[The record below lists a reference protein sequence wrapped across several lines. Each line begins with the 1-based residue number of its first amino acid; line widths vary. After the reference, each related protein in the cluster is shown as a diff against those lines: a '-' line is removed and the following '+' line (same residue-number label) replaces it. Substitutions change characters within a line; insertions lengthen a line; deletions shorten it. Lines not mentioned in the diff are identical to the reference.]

1 MLSAAPV
8 VRSDRLYRTYW
19 LYWRL
24 LGVEGEYPLRWL
36 LDIVI
41 SFFVTF
47 WNPVHLII
55 GLFNKSTTEVF
66 RSLHF
71 TTECFFCSLKFLCF
85 RLKLPEIKAIKRL
98 LKELDERAESEEDRR
113 FFEKNTRHMAEV
125 LTRSYLVAAVSAII
139 TGTASGLFSS
149 KRKLMYVAW
158 FPYDVQATSLIFW
171 ISFSYQAIAAIV
183 AILENLAND
192 SYPPMT
198 FCILSGHVSLL
209 SKRLT
214 RIGYDEEITKAGNTR
229 ELIENIKDH
238 RKIMEIIR
246 LLSSILYTSQLFQ
259 FVSSGINISISLINI
274 LFFAEN
280 TFAIIYYSVFFGAM
294 LLELFPIC
302 YFGTLLSMEFDN
314 LPYAIFSSN
323 WPGSNRSHCR
333 ILIIFMQLM
342 VVKVNI
348 KAGGMI
354 GIGLDAFFAT
364 VRMAYSFFTLAMSFR

>member
-1 MLSAAPV
+1 MKSAPPV
-8 VRSDRLYRTYW
+8 VRSERVYRTYW

-24 LGVEGEYPLRWL
+24 LGVEGEYTLRWL

-41 SFFVTF
+41 SFFITF

-55 GLFNKSTTEVF
+55 GLFNQSTAEIF

-85 RLKLPEIKAIKRL
+85 RWKLAEIKAIERL
-98 LKELDERAESEEDRR
+98 LKELDQRAESEEDRR
-113 FFEKNTRHMAEV
+113 FFDRNTRHMAEI
-125 LTRSYLVAAVSAII
+125 LFRTYLVGGVTAQI

-149 KRKLMYVAW
+149 ERKLMYVGW

-171 ISFSYQAIAAIV
+171 TSFSYQAIAASL
-183 AILENLAND
+183 AILENLTND

-209 SKRLT
+209 SKRLS
-214 RIGYDEEITKAGNTR
+214 RIGYDEEKTMVENTK

-246 LLSSILYTSQLFQ
+246 LFSSTLYISQLFQ
-259 FVSSGINISISLINI
+259 FLSTGINISITLINI

-280 TFAIIYYSVFFGAM
+280 TFAIIYYFVFFVAM
-294 LLELFPIC
+294 LMELFPIC

-314 LPYAIFSSN
+314 LQYAIFSSN
-323 WPGSNRSHCR
+323 WPGSNRNHCR
-333 ILIIFMQLM
+333 TLIILMQLS
-342 VVKVNI
+342 VAKVNI

-354 GIGLDAFFAT
+354 GIGLDAFFST
-364 VRMAYSFFTLAMSFR
+364 VRMAYSFFTLAMSFQ

>member
-1 MLSAAPV
+1 MEFAPPV
-8 VRSDRLYRTYW
+8 VRSEELYRTYW

-24 LGVEGEYPLRWL
+24 LGVEGEYSLRWL

-41 SFFVTF
+41 SFFITF

-55 GLFNKSTTEVF
+55 GLFNKSTAEVF

-71 TTECFFCSLKFLCF
+71 TTECIFCSLKFVCF
-85 RLKLPEIKAIKRL
+85 RLKLPEIKAVELL

-113 FFEKNTRHMAEV
+113 FFDKNTRHMAEI
-125 LTRSYLVAAVSAII
+125 LSRSYLVAAVSAII

-149 KRKLMYVAW
+149 ERKLMYVAW

-171 ISFSYQAIAAIV
+171 ISFSYQAIAASL

-209 SKRLT
+209 SKRLS
-214 RIGYDEEITKAGNTR
+214 RIGYDEGETMTSHTK
-229 ELIENIKDH
+229 ELIENINDH
-238 RKIMEIIR
+238 KKIMEIIR
-246 LLSSILYTSQLFQ
+246 LLSSTLYTSQLFQ
-259 FVSSGINISISLINI
+259 FISSGINISITLINI

-280 TFAIIYYSVFFGAM
+280 TFAIVYYSVFFAAM
-294 LLELFPIC
+294 LIELFPSC

-314 LPYAIFSSN
+314 LAYAIFSSN
-323 WPGSNRSHCR
+323 WPGSNRSYCR
-333 ILIIFMQLM
+333 NLILLMQLA
-342 VVKVNI
+342 VVKVKI

>member
-1 MLSAAPV
+1 MKSAPPV
-8 VRSDRLYRTYW
+8 VRSEELYRTYW

-24 LGVEGEYPLRWL
+24 LGVEGEYPFRWL

-41 SFFVTF
+41 SFFITF

-55 GLFNKSTTEVF
+55 GLFNKSTSEVF

-71 TTECFFCSLKFLCF
+71 TTECFFCSLKFVCF
-85 RLKLPEIKAIKRL
+85 RWKLAEIKAIERL
-98 LKELDERAESEEDRR
+98 LKELDKRAESEEDRR
-113 FFEKNTRHMAEV
+113 FFDRNTRHMAEIV
-125 LTRSYLVAAVSAII
+125 SRSYLVAGISAII

-149 KRKLMYVAW
+149 ERKLMYVAW

-171 ISFSYQAIAAIV
+171 ISFSYQAIAASL

-198 FCILSGHVSLL
+198 FCILAGHVRLL
-209 SKRLT
+209 SKRLS
-214 RIGYDEEITKAGNTR
+214 RIGYDKDKTMQGNTR

-246 LLSSILYTSQLFQ
+246 LLTRTLYTSQLFQ
-259 FVSSGINISISLINI
+259 FISTGMNISITLLNI

-280 TFAIIYYSVFFGAM
+280 TFAIIYYFVFFAAM
-294 LLELFPIC
+294 LIELFPIC

-323 WPGSNRSHCR
+323 WPGSNRTHSR
-333 ILIIFMQLM
+333 ILIILMQLTLA
-342 VVKVNI
+342 KVNI

-354 GIGLDAFFAT
+354 GIGLDAFFST

>member
-1 MLSAAPV
+1 MESAPPV
-8 VRSDRLYRTYW
+8 VRSDKLYKTYW

-24 LGVEGEYPLRWL
+24 LGVEGEYLLRWL

-41 SFFVTF
+41 SFFITF

-55 GLFNKSTTEVF
+55 GLFNKSTAELF

-71 TTECFFCSLKFLCF
+71 TTECFFCSLKFVCF
-85 RLKLPEIKAIKRL
+85 RWKLAEIKAIERL
-98 LKELDERAESEEDRR
+98 LKELDQRAESDEDRQ
-113 FFEKNTRHMAEV
+113 FFDRNTKHI
-125 LTRSYLVAAVSAII
+125 LSISYLVAAVSAII

-149 KRKLMYVAW
+149 ERKLMYVGW
-158 FPYDVQATSLIFW
+158 FPYDVQGSSLIFW
-171 ISFSYQAIAAIV
+171 ISFCYQAIAASV

-198 FCILSGHVSLL
+198 FCILSGHVRLL
-209 SKRLT
+209 SKRLS
-214 RIGYDEEITKAGNTR
+214 RIGYDEKVTMAMNTK

-238 RKIMEIIR
+238 SKIMEIIR
-246 LLSSILYTSQLFQ
+246 LLKSTLYLSQLGQ
-259 FVSSGINISISLINI
+259 FISSGINISITLINI

-280 TFAIIYYSVFFGAM
+280 TFAIIYYFVFFAAM
-294 LLELFPIC
+294 LIELFPSC

-314 LPYAIFSSN
+314 ITYAIFSSN
-323 WPGSNRSHCR
+323 WPRSNRSHCR
-333 ILIIFMQLM
+333 ILIILMQLA

-364 VRMAYSFFTLAMSFR
+364 VRMSYSFFTLAMSLR